1 MDRALARLLFLRFRG
16 GVRHRL
22 RQLAS
27 PRGAVFLLAI
37 GGIVWLLLGTGTP
50 SPGDGLGGG
59 PLQDPNSLREHVGN
73 FMPLGLLGLTLF
85 TVFVARGRAFHF
97 SPNEI
102 NFLFT
107 GPFSHRDLIVYKFCA
122 YLAGAILSAAI
133 VVPFVPARTGTALAT
148 FTGSLLT
155 ILFIQLSSAAIGTF
169 GQAFE
174 AGWITRARRPA
185 LVLVLAMAAAAMF
198 YAGATSDSNI
208 LDVLSIFRQSWLG
221 TIVLAPFIVFA
232 KLFIARKIF
241 PDLIMWTT
249 AAIIINACLLLAI
262 IALDDRTADR
272 SLSESRR
279 LSNRWNRI
287 RQGGSF
293 WASEKTTG
301 HSVRHSPM
309 LGGLGPI
316 AWRQAINAVR
326 NSGRVIVVF
335 LAIAAFTGPLATT
348 AGIQSADSR
357 TIAALYFFIAFI
369 VPRTLVCDF
378 RGDLGRI
385 ETYKALPVA
394 SWRICIGQLVVP
406 VVLSSAIGLVMIFST
421 MFFLDGTGADIA
433 IALAAFALPFN
444 LLLYGV
450 ENLVFLLFPAK
461 LVPVGRVDFE
471 FLGRTMV
478 EFVAKTIII
487 FAVLAMAVGVG
498 LIVLHASGKSW
509 ISFGLASWLS
519 LAIIASLTVPMLGY
533 AFRRFTVGETIA

>member
-16 GVRHRL
+16 GIRHRL
-22 RQLAS
+22 GQLAS

-37 GGIVWLLLGTGTP
+37 GGILWLLLGTGT
-50 SPGDGLGGG
+50 SSLGDGSGGA
-59 PLQDPNSLREHVGN
+59 PLQDPNSLREHVST

-85 TVFVARGRAFHF
+85 TVFVSRGRAFHF

-102 NFLFT
+102 NFLFA
-107 GPFSHRDLIVYKFCA
+107 GPFTRHDLIVYKFCA

-133 VVPFVPARTGTALAT
+133 VVPFVPAKTTTALAT

-155 ILFIQLSSAAIGTF
+155 ILFIQLSSAAIGMF
-169 GQAFE
+169 AQAFE
-174 AGWITRARRPA
+174 GGWITRARRPA
-185 LVLVLAMAAAAMF
+185 LVLALAMAAAAMF
-198 YAGATSDSNI
+198 YARWTSDNNI
-208 LDVLSIFRQSWLG
+208 LEVLSMLRQSWLG

-232 KLFIARKIF
+232 KLVLARKIF
-241 PDLIMWTT
+241 PDLAAWAT
-249 AAIIINACLLLAI
+249 AAIIINAALLLAI
-262 IALDDRTADR
+262 IALDGRTADR
-272 SLSESRR
+272 SLSENHR

-293 WASEKTTG
+293 WASEETTG
-301 HSVRHSPM
+301 RSLRHAPV
-309 LGGLGPI
+309 LGGVGPI

-335 LAIAAFTGPLATT
+335 LALAMFTGPLATA
-348 AGIQSADSR
+348 AGLQSADSR
-357 TIAALYFFIAFI
+357 TIAMLYFFIAFI

-378 RGDLGRI
+378 RGDLGRM
-385 ETYKALPVA
+385 ETCKALPIA
-394 SWRICIGQLVVP
+394 PWRICVGQLVVP
-406 VVLSSAIGLVMIFST
+406 VVLSSVIGLVMILST
-421 MFFLDGTGADIA
+421 MLFLDGAAAHVA
-433 IALAAFALPFN
+433 IALTVFALPFN

-487 FAVLAMAVGVG
+487 FAALAVAVGVG

-533 AFRRFTVGETIA
+533 AFRRFAVGETIA